1 MFIPVQ
7 PTILLRYLNVCSVLS
22 SPREQGPLRKLK
34 LVAAAR
40 QAPEPENTR
49 LTLGDYLADV
59 LLDTR
64 HDAKIFH
71 WIVQKVGSAAII
83 HWGQEHTF
91 QEEIGRASCRERV

>member
-1 MFIPVQ
+1 M
-7 PTILLRYLNVCSVLS
+7 
-22 SPREQGPLRKLK
+22 
-34 LVAAAR
+34 VAAVK

-71 WIVQKVGSAAII
+71 WIVQKIGSASII
-83 HWGQEHTF
+83 HWGQEHSFEDAKLAAQTYLESLNRSNK
-91 QEEIGRASCRERV
+91 QKKA

>member
-1 MFIPVQ
+1 
-7 PTILLRYLNVCSVLS
+7 
-22 SPREQGPLRKLK
+22 
-34 LVAAAR
+34 LVAAVR

-71 WIVQKVGSAAII
+71 WIVQKIGSAAII
-83 HWGQEHTF
+83 HWGQERTF
-91 QEEIGRASCRERV
+91 QDAKSAAQSYLESLHLSDKKKKA

>member
-1 MFIPVQ
+1 
-7 PTILLRYLNVCSVLS
+7 
-22 SPREQGPLRKLK
+22 
-34 LVAAAR
+34 LVAAVK

-71 WIVQKVGSAAII
+71 WIVQKIGSAAII

-91 QEEIGRASCRERV
+91 QDARSAAQSYLESLNRSGQQKKA

>member
-1 MFIPVQ
+1 V
-7 PTILLRYLNVCSVLS
+7 
-22 SPREQGPLRKLK
+22 RKFRLV
-34 LVAAAR
+34 VAAK

-49 LTLGDYLADV
+49 LMLGDFMADV
-59 LLDTR
+59 LLDVR

-91 QEEIGRASCRERV
+91 QEAKAAAQGYLESLRHASQQKKA

>member
-1 MFIPVQ
+1 V
-7 PTILLRYLNVCSVLS
+7 
-22 SPREQGPLRKLK
+22 RKLHV
-34 LVAAAR
+34 VAAVK

-71 WIVQKVGSAAII
+71 WIVQKIGSAAII

-91 QEEIGRASCRERV
+91 QDAKSAAQSYLEILNRASHQKKA

>member
-1 MFIPVQ
+1 V
-7 PTILLRYLNVCSVLS
+7 
-22 SPREQGPLRKLK
+22 RKLK
-34 LVAAAR
+34 LVGAAKQVA
-40 QAPEPENTR
+40 EPENTR

-71 WIVQKVGSAAII
+71 WIVQKIGSAAII

-91 QEEIGRASCRERV
+91 QEAKSAAQTYLEILSRNNQQRKA

>member
-1 MFIPVQ
+1 
-7 PTILLRYLNVCSVLS
+7 
-22 SPREQGPLRKLK
+22 
-34 LVAAAR
+34 LVAAAK
-40 QAPEPENTR
+40 QAFEPENTR

-91 QEEIGRASCRERV
+91 QEAKAAAETYLESLNRDQRQKKA

>member
-1 MFIPVQ
+1 V
-7 PTILLRYLNVCSVLS
+7 
-22 SPREQGPLRKLK
+22 RKLHV
-34 LVAAAR
+34 VAAVK

-71 WIVQKVGSAAII
+71 WIVQKIGSAAII

-91 QEEIGRASCRERV
+91 QDAKAAAQSYLEILSRASHQKKA

>member
-1 MFIPVQ
+1 
-7 PTILLRYLNVCSVLS
+7 
-22 SPREQGPLRKLK
+22 
-34 LVAAAR
+34 LVAAVK

-71 WIVQKVGSAAII
+71 WIVQKIGSASII
-83 HWGQEHTF
+83 HWGQEHSFEDAKLAAQTYLESLNRSNK
-91 QEEIGRASCRERV
+91 QKKA

>member
-1 MFIPVQ
+1 V
-7 PTILLRYLNVCSVLS
+7 
-22 SPREQGPLRKLK
+22 
-34 LVAAAR
+34 VAAVK

-64 HDAKIFH
+64 HDAKNFH
-71 WIVQKVGSAAII
+71 WIVQKIGSAAII

-91 QEEIGRASCRERV
+91 QDAKSAAQSYLEILNRASHQKKA

>member
-1 MFIPVQ
+1 V
-7 PTILLRYLNVCSVLS
+7 
-22 SPREQGPLRKLK
+22 
-34 LVAAAR
+34 VAAVK

-71 WIVQKVGSAAII
+71 WIVQKIGSAAII

-91 QEEIGRASCRERV
+91 QDAKAAAQSYLEILSRASHQKKA

>member
-1 MFIPVQ
+1 M
-7 PTILLRYLNVCSVLS
+7 
-22 SPREQGPLRKLK
+22 RKLHV
-34 LVAAAR
+34 VAAVK
-40 QAPEPENTR
+40 QASEPENTR

-59 LLDTR
+59 LLDAR

-91 QEEIGRASCRERV
+91 QDAKSAAQSYLESLSRASQQKKA

>member
-1 MFIPVQ
+1 M
-7 PTILLRYLNVCSVLS
+7 
-22 SPREQGPLRKLK
+22 RKLK
-34 LVAAAR
+34 LVGAAK
-40 QAPEPENTR
+40 QVPEPENTR

-91 QEEIGRASCRERV
+91 QEAKSAAQTYLEILSRNNQQRKA

>member
-1 MFIPVQ
+1 MRSHPPESKAPV
-7 PTILLRYLNVCSVLS
+7 
-22 SPREQGPLRKLK
+22 RKLK
-34 LVAAAR
+34 LVAAVR

-91 QEEIGRASCRERV
+91 QEAKSAAQTYLEILCRNNQQRKA

>member
-1 MFIPVQ
+1 M
-7 PTILLRYLNVCSVLS
+7 
-22 SPREQGPLRKLK
+22 
-34 LVAAAR
+34 VAAVK

-71 WIVQKVGSAAII
+71 WIVQKIGSAAII

-91 QEEIGRASCRERV
+91 QDAKSAAQSYLESLNRSSQQKKA

>member
-1 MFIPVQ
+1 M
-7 PTILLRYLNVCSVLS
+7 
-22 SPREQGPLRKLK
+22 
-34 LVAAAR
+34 VAAVR

-91 QEEIGRASCRERV
+91 QEAKSAAQTYLEILCRNNQQRKA